1 MFDVCCVGSG
11 LCDEQ
16 GTQGA
21 RSEKSYGKYGS
32 VCELESSTTRQPR
45 PDLGFCVPKNLQT

>member
-16 GTQGA
+16 GTQGT

-32 VCELESSTTRQPR
+32 VCELESSTMRQPR